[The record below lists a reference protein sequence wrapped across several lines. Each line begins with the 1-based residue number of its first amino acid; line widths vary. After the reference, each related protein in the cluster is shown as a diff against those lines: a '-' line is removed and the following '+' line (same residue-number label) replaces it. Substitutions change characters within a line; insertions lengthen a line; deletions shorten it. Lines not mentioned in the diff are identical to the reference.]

1 MIYHNNTLQNYQP
14 DKQPDYQLRA
24 DSSSIRREAP
34 TSNIARL
41 DAARVHPENPRESL
55 DVPHIRRKLKVRR
68 YEGHFS
74 EQKARASR
82 DANLA
87 AKIASDWFN
96 TTKKKS
102 CCQRPVVETFAGGAE
117 AELLRRCGRCLEARV
132 AALPPNVPRIR
143 PAAIIALILISS
155 GPCTPALL
163 PNDGGYSTSS

>member
-1 MIYHNNTLQNYQP
+1 MIYHNNALQNYQP

-41 DAARVHPENPRESL
+41 AAARVHPENPRESL

-87 AKIASDWFN
+87 AMIASDWFN

-117 AELLRRCGRCLEARV
+117 ADTADVDADTGAAADAADDAADDAASDAADAAAAAAVATATCGEAIRL
-132 AALPPNVPRIR
+132 ALGGRPR
-143 PAAIIALILISS
+143 S
-155 GPCTPALL
+155 
-163 PNDGGYSTSS
+163 